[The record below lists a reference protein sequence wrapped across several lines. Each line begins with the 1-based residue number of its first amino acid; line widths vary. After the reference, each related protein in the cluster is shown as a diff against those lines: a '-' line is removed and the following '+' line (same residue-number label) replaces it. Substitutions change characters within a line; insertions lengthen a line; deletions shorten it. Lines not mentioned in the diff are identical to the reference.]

1 MAETYA
7 ALLRGVNLA
16 GQRKL
21 AMADLR
27 AMLAAIGYTEGQSLL
42 NSGNVVFRCRARSS
56 AEVERTLEREIETRL
71 GLRTDVHVRTTAE
84 LASVLADNPFPADAK
99 VDPSHLLVLFLKE
112 APTAQAV
119 AGLRAAIS
127 GRERVGA
134 HGRHAY
140 LVYPDGIGRSR
151 LTSALLDKHLG
162 GLGTARNWNT
172 VVKLAAMAA

>member
-1 MAETYA
+1 MYA
-7 ALLRGVNLA
+7 AFLRGVNLA
-16 GQRKL
+16 GKRKL

-71 GLRTDVHVRTTAE
+71 GLPTHVHVRTAAE
-84 LASVLADNPFPADAK
+84 LASVLAENPFPAEAK
-99 VDPSHLLVLFLKE
+99 QDPSHLLVLFLKE
-112 APTAQAV
+112 APGAQGLA
-119 AGLRAAIS
+119 ALRAAIP
-127 GRERVGA
+127 GRERVGV

-151 LTSALLDKHLG
+151 LTNALLDKHLG
-162 GLGTARNWNT
+162 GGGTARNWNT
-172 VVKLAAMAA
+172 VVKLAAMAT